1 MFLYK
6 FFLHT
11 TYFVQRYLSQF
22 RQSRNLDAEQILPN
36 QQEIRPC

>member
-11 TYFVQRYLSQF
+11 TYFVQRYLSQLW
-22 RQSRNLDAEQILPN
+22 QSRNLDAEQILTN
-36 QQEIRPC
+36 QQEICPC